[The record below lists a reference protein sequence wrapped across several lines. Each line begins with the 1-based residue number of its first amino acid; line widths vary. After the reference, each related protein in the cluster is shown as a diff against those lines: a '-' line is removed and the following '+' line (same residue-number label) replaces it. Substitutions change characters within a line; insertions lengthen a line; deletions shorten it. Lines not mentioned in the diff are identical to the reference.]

1 MLRIVKYAGVY
12 MDKELDKKEPYS
24 IGLDIGT
31 SSIGWAVIGDDCK
44 LRRYK
49 HQNMWGAHLF
59 KEADKA
65 ATRRSFRS
73 SRRRLAR
80 RKRRITLLQQ
90 IFDDEIQKIDPHF
103 YLRLSESM
111 LHLGDKNS
119 ALELD
124 ANILFA
130 DHSFTDKSYREKYP
144 TIYHLRSDLFHNTD
158 RQDIRLVYLALHH
171 IIKYRGNFL
180 VEGGVDSVISSFDNQ
195 NLQKFMDFI
204 GADERVA
211 KEIKNILLDRSK
223 SRSAGKSAIDK
234 QMQLTPSTKEAI
246 KAVVGLK
253 WDAGK
258 LFEDSSLDVKGEFSS
273 KDYEEQRDAIATAI
287 GDENYELVAT
297 LESVYQWTVFSQ
309 FIRKDSCLSDIMIER
324 YNNYRQDLSDLK
336 DLFHK
341 FLSKDDYKSF
351 FHGDTAEFELYNSH
365 KSKNSID
372 DLYKSIR
379 KRLGNIAKD
388 DLRYQRFE
396 KRAELGEF
404 LARQRIR
411 DNGAI
416 PHQIHQYELE
426 KIIDNQAQYYPFL
439 AQNRDKIIS
448 IFTFKLPYYIGPLKT
463 GGNFAWSVKKKDGVI
478 YPWNYDEMIDDE
490 ASAEKFIDRMRNHC
504 TYLPDEEVLPKNS
517 LLYQEY
523 EVRNELKNIT
533 VSGERLGVDVQND
546 IVDKL
551 FTVESSVTRKK
562 LVDYLYKNQIYD
574 TDSLAI
580 EGFSNEKGFSSSRK
594 SYIDFTQKIGIEIT
608 SDNQQAIEEVIKWI
622 TLFEDKKILAK
633 KLRNKYSN
641 MFSEEQIGKILRLNY
656 SGWGRLSRKL
666 LDGITAC
673 VQGNE
678 LTVIET
684 MRKYKHNF
692 MQIVQSDQY
701 GFKNIIDKILSE
713 NQCAEITYDDI
724 KNLAGSPGIKRA
736 LWRSVR
742 IIDEIVDTIGHKPKL
757 ISIEMARNEGEKVS
771 TNSRKS
777 QLEKMYKELIGDDAD
792 YNKSVIKPQL
802 AKYKEKLNKKKYY
815 LYFLQNGKCAYT
827 GKPLDIENDLRECEI
842 DHIIP
847 RSLTKDDSLDNTVL
861 VIRNENQR
869 KEDDYPVSNDIQERM
884 AVIWSLL
891 KRAKL
896 MSPTKF
902 QRLTSKKQL
911 SESRIAG
918 FVNRQLVETR
928 QITKHLARMLHEKYQ
943 DSSTDVFTI
952 RAGMSSEYRRIHDLP
967 KCREIN
973 DLHHAKDAYLAAVL
987 AQYINVRYPKLD
999 KAFIYSEYMKFKSKK
1014 QTYTDR
1020 NSFVLTSMN
1029 YDFTSTE
1036 TGEVIWQR
1044 KTAYDV
1050 IDRTMKYNDCL
1061 ITQKTEVGDNQ
1072 FYNQTIYGKDSTDP
1086 KPAIPRKA
1094 NLPVNKYGGYSGEKD
1109 AYCTAVHYTNR
1120 GNPVYKIIGIPV
1132 QVYMQ
1137 DKIKPG
1143 SISNY
1148 IQNKY
1153 KQAAVLI
1160 PKIPLNQK
1168 IKYDGNEQFIVSSS
1182 EVTNAKQLKLP
1193 YDIEYAVAIALKFG
1207 SVPQI
1212 SVTEEQASSNDRCRY
1227 IRNRQIERREKVIDG
1242 INRFWDVY
1250 ADKLNSQY
1258 QQFGSSLKKVEA
1270 ACNAYCELPAA
1281 NKINVTKQALA
1292 ATHAGSENANMKNNF
1307 PESALS
1313 NEFGRMKVN
1322 ALDPTKITFVYESIT
1337 GLHCREL
1344 NGETLRL
1351 EQDN

>member
-1 MLRIVKYAGVY
+1 MG
-12 MDKELDKKEPYS
+12 KELDKKEPYS

-44 LRRYK
+44 LRRHK

-65 ATRRSFRS
+65 VTRRSFRS
-73 SRRRLAR
+73 LRRRLAR

-90 IFDDEIQKIDPHF
+90 IFNDEIQKIDPHF

-180 VEGGVDSVISSFDNQ
+180 VEGGVDNIISSFDNQ

-204 GADERVA
+204 GADERA
-211 KEIKNILLDRSK
+211 AEEIKDTLLDRSK
-223 SRSAGKSAIDK
+223 SRSARKSAIDK
-234 QMQLTPSTKEAI
+234 QVQLTSSAKEAV

-253 WDAGK
+253 WDASK
-258 LFEDSSLDVKGEFSS
+258 LFEDSSLETKGEFSS
-273 KDYEEQRDAIATAI
+273 KDYEEQRDDIATAI

-309 FIRKDSCLSDIMIER
+309 FIRKGSSLSDIMIER
-324 YNNYRQDLSDLK
+324 YDNYRQDLSDLK
-336 DLFHK
+336 ALFHG
-341 FLSKDDYKSF
+341 FLTKEDYKSF
-351 FHGDTAEFELYNSH
+351 FHGDTAEFELYNNH

-379 KRLGNIAKD
+379 KRLGNVAKED
-388 DLRYQRFE
+388 RRYQRFE

-439 AQNRDKIIS
+439 AQSRDKIIS

-533 VSGERLGVDVQND
+533 VND
-546 IVDKL
+546 RELSPDTQDRIVKDL
-551 FTVESSVTRKK
+551 FTKELSVTRKK
-562 LVDYLYKNQIYD
+562 LVDYLYKNQIYN
-574 TDSLAI
+574 TDSLVI
-580 EGFSNEKGFSSSRK
+580 EGFSNEKGFNSSRK
-594 SYIDFTQKIGIEIT
+594 SYIDFTQKIGIKIT
-608 SDNQQAIEEVIKWI
+608 PGNQQAVEEVIKWI

-641 MFSEEQIGKILRLNY
+641 MFSKEQIGKILRLNY

-684 MRKYKHNF
+684 MRRYKHNF

-701 GFKNIIDKILSE
+701 EFKKVIDKILSA

-736 LWRSVR
+736 LWRSIR
-742 IIDEIVDTIGHKPKL
+742 IIDEIVDTIGYEPKL
-757 ISIEMARNEGEKVS
+757 VSIEMARNEGEKVS

-869 KEDDYPVSNDIQERM
+869 KEDDYPVSSDIQERM

-902 QRLTSKKQL
+902 QRLTDKRQL
-911 SESRIAG
+911 SKNHNVAG
-918 FVNRQLVETR
+918 FINRQLVETR
-928 QITKHLARMLHEKYQ
+928 QITKHLARMLEEKYH
-943 DSSTDVFTI
+943 DSLTKVFTI
-952 RAGMSSEYRRIHDLP
+952 RAGMGSEYRDCHDLP
-967 KCREIN
+967 KSRDIN
-973 DLHHAKDAYLAAVL
+973 DFHHAKDAYLAVVI
-987 AQYINVRYPKLD
+987 AQFIRRRYPKLEQ
-999 KAFIYSEYMKFKSKK
+999 KFTYGEYIKFKSKLPK
-1014 QTYTDR
+1014 SHDR
-1020 NSFVLTSMN
+1020 HSFIIRAMD
-1029 YDFTSTE
+1029 YDFTDE
-1036 TGEVIWQR
+1036 PTGEVIWQR
-1044 KTAYDV
+1044 KTAYGI
-1050 IDRTMKYNDCL
+1050 IDRTMRYNDCL
-1061 ITQKTEVGDNQ
+1061 ITKKTEIGDNQ
-1072 FYNQTIYGKDSTDP
+1072 FYDQTIYSKNSGKTMI
-1086 KPAIPRKA
+1086 ARKIG
-1094 NLPVNKYGGYSGEKD
+1094 LPVDKYGGYSGEKD
-1109 AYCTAVHYTNR
+1109 AYCMAIHYLKRVRDKDVPTDE
-1120 GNPVYKIIGIPV
+1120 IIGIPV

-1153 KQAAVLI
+1153 KQATVLI
-1160 PKIPLNQK
+1160 PKIPLSQK

-1193 YDIEYAVAIALKFG
+1193 YDIEYAVAIALKLG

-1212 SVTEEQASSNDRCRY
+1212 SVTEEQASGNDRYRY
-1227 IRNRQIERREKVIDG
+1227 IRNRQIERRERVIDG
-1242 INRFWDVY
+1242 INRFWDAY
-1250 ADKLNSQY
+1250 IDKLDSQY
-1258 QQFGSSLKKVEA
+1258 QQFGKVVD
-1270 ACNAYCELPAA
+1270 
-1281 NKINVTKQALA
+1281 KIKATTSEYQAMSVEDKIKAIGLVLV
-1292 ATHAGSENANMKNNF
+1292 ATHAGSGRVDMKKSF
-1307 PESALS
+1307 PKLGLPDS
-1313 NEFGRMKVN
+1313 FGRMKDKT
-1322 ALDPTKITFVYESIT
+1322 LDPVKITFVYESIT
-1337 GLHCREL
+1337 GLHRREL
-1344 NGETLRL
+1344 NGESLRL
-1351 EQDN
+1351 EQDS

>member
-49 HQNMWGAHLF
+49 HQNMWGVHLF

-171 IIKYRGNFL
+171 IIKYRSNFL

-204 GADERVA
+204 GADERA
-211 KEIKNILLDRSK
+211 AEEIKNTLLDRSK
-223 SRSAGKSAIDK
+223 SRSARKSAIDK

-258 LFEDSSLDVKGEFSS
+258 LFEDSSLDVKGEFSG

-324 YNNYRQDLSDLK
+324 YDNYRQDLSDLK

-533 VSGERLGVDVQND
+533 VNGERLGTDVQND

-551 FTVESSVTRKK
+551 FTVVSSVTRKK
-562 LVDYLYKNQIYD
+562 LVDYLYENQIYD

-580 EGFSNEKGFSSSRK
+580 EGFSNEKGFNSSRK

-608 SDNQQAIEEVIKWI
+608 LGNQQTIEEVIKWI

-633 KLRNKYSN
+633 KIRNKYSD

-656 SGWGRLSRKL
+656 GGWGRLSRKL
-666 LDGITAC
+666 LDGITI
-673 VQGNE
+673 QNQDGK
-678 LTVIET
+678 LTVIGA
-684 MRKYKHNF
+684 MRKYEDNF
-692 MQIVQSDQY
+692 MQIVQSERY
-701 GFKNIIDKILSE
+701 GFKEIIDDILSA

-724 KNLAGSPGIKRA
+724 KDLAGSPGIKRA

-742 IIDEIVDTIGHKPKL
+742 IIDEIVGTVGYEPKL

-861 VIRNENQR
+861 VIRDENQR
-869 KEDDYPVSNDIQERM
+869 KEDDYPVSSDIQEHM

-891 KRAKL
+891 KKAKL

-928 QITKHLARMLHEKYQ
+928 QITKHLARMLHGKYQ
-943 DSSTDVFTI
+943 DSSTDIFTI
-952 RAGMSSEYRRIHDLP
+952 RAGMGSEYRDCHDLP
-967 KCREIN
+967 KSRDVN
-973 DLHHAKDAYLAAVL
+973 DFHHAKDAYLAVII
-987 AQYINVRYPKLD
+987 AQFIRCRYPKLEE
-999 KAFIYSEYMKFKSKK
+999 KFIYGEYMKFKNKLLNSH
-1014 QTYTDR
+1014 DR
-1020 NSFVLTSMN
+1020 HSFIIRAMD
-1029 YDFTSTE
+1029 YDFTDE
-1036 TGEVIWQR
+1036 ATGEVIWQR

-1050 IDRTMKYNDCL
+1050 INRTMKYNDCL
-1061 ITQKTEVGDNQ
+1061 VTRKVEIGDNQ
-1072 FYNQTIYGKDSTDP
+1072 FYDQTIYGKNSGKTMI
-1086 KPAIPRKA
+1086 ARKIG
-1094 NLPVNKYGGYSGEKD
+1094 LPVDKYGGYSGEKD
-1109 AYCTAVHYTNR
+1109 AYCTAIHYINR
-1120 GNPVYKIIGIPV
+1120 GSPVYKIIGIPV

-1153 KQAAVLI
+1153 KQATVLI
-1160 PKIPLNQK
+1160 SKIPLSQK

-1212 SVTEEQASSNDRCRY
+1212 SVTEEQASSNDRYRY
-1227 IRNRQIERREKVIDG
+1227 IRNQQIERREKVIDG
-1242 INRFWDVY
+1242 INRFWDAY
-1250 ADKLNSQY
+1250 IDKLGSQY
-1258 QQFGSSLKKVEA
+1258 QQFGKVVDKVKATTSE
-1270 ACNAYCELPAA
+1270 YQTMSVED
-1281 NKINVTKQALA
+1281 KIKAIGLVLI
-1292 ATHAGSENANMKNNF
+1292 ATHAGSGRVDMKKSF
-1307 PESALS
+1307 PKLGLPDS
-1313 NEFGRMKVN
+1313 FGRMAKKT
-1322 ALDPTKITFVYESIT
+1322 LDPTKITFVYESIT

-1351 EQDN
+1351 TR

>member
-1 MLRIVKYAGVY
+1 MS
-12 MDKELDKKEPYS
+12 KELDKKEPYS

-31 SSIGWAVIGDDCK
+31 NSIGWAVIDDDCK

-90 IFDDEIQKIDPHF
+90 IFDDEIQKIDPQF

-111 LHLGDKNS
+111 LHLGNKNS

-204 GADERVA
+204 GADERA
-211 KEIKNILLDRSK
+211 AEEIKNILLDRSK
-223 SRSAGKSAIDK
+223 SRSARKSDIDK

-258 LFEDSSLDVKGEFSS
+258 LFEDSSLDAKGEFSS

-324 YNNYRQDLSDLK
+324 YDNYRQDLSDLK
-336 DLFHK
+336 ALFHK
-341 FLSKDDYKSF
+341 FLSKDNYKSF
-351 FHGDTAEFELYNSH
+351 FHGDTAEFELYNNH

-379 KRLGNIAKD
+379 KRLGNVAKED
-388 DLRYQRFE
+388 QRYQRFE

-504 TYLPDEEVLPKNS
+504 TYLPEEVLPKNS

-533 VSGERLGVDVQND
+533 VNDQELGPDTQD
-546 IVDKL
+546 RIVEDL
-551 FTVESSVTRKK
+551 FTKEFSVTRKK
-562 LVDYLYKNQIYD
+562 LVDYLYKNQIYN

-580 EGFSNEKGFSSSRK
+580 EGFSNEKGFNSSRK

-608 SDNQQAIEEVIKWI
+608 LDNQQAIEEVIKWI

-666 LDGITAC
+666 LDGITI
-673 VQGNE
+673 QNQDGK
-678 LTVIET
+678 LTVIGA
-684 MRKYKHNF
+684 MRKYKDNF
-692 MQIVQSDQY
+692 MQIVQSERY
-701 GFKNIIDKILSE
+701 GFKEIIDDILSA

-742 IIDEIVDTIGHKPKL
+742 IIDEIVDTIGYEPKL
-757 ISIEMARNEGEKVS
+757 VSIEMARDEGEKVS

-869 KEDDYPVSNDIQERM
+869 KEDDYPVSSDIQKHM

-902 QRLTSKKQL
+902 QRLTDKRQL
-911 SESRIAG
+911 SKNHNVAG
-918 FVNRQLVETR
+918 FINRQLVETR
-928 QITKHLARMLHEKYQ
+928 QITKHLARMLEEKYRN
-943 DSSTDVFTI
+943 SLKKEKVFTI
-952 RAGMSSEYRRIHDLP
+952 RAGMGSEYRDYHDLP
-967 KCREIN
+967 KSRDIN
-973 DLHHAKDAYLAAVL
+973 DFHHAKDAYLAVVI
-987 AQYINVRYPKLD
+987 AQFIRRRYPRLEQK
-999 KAFIYSEYMKFKSKK
+999 FTYGEYMKFKSKSLESH
-1014 QTYTDR
+1014 DR
-1020 NSFVLTSMN
+1020 HSFIIRAMD
-1029 YDFTSTE
+1029 YDFTDKSTD
-1036 TGEVIWQR
+1036 EVIWQR
-1044 KTAYDV
+1044 KTAYDI

-1061 ITQKTEVGDNQ
+1061 VTRKVEIRDSQ
-1072 FYNQTIYGKDSTDP
+1072 FYDQTIYGKNSGKTMI
-1086 KPAIPRKA
+1086 ARKIG
-1094 NLPVNKYGGYSGEKD
+1094 LPVDKYGGYSSEKD
-1109 AYCTAVHYTNR
+1109 AYCTAIRYINR
-1120 GNPVYKIIGIPV
+1120 GSPVYKIIGIPV

-1153 KQAAVLI
+1153 KQATVLI

-1168 IKYDGNEQFIVSSS
+1168 IKYDGNEQFIVSSK
-1182 EVTNAKQLKLP
+1182 EVANAKQLKLP
-1193 YDIEYAVAIALKFG
+1193 YDIEYAVAIALKLG

-1212 SVTEEQASSNDRCRY
+1212 SVTEEQASNNDRYRY
-1227 IRNRQIERREKVIDG
+1227 IRNRQIERREKVMDG

>member
-1 MLRIVKYAGVY
+1 MS
-12 MDKELDKKEPYS
+12 KELDKKEPYS

-31 SSIGWAVIGDDCK
+31 NSIGWAVIDDDCK

-90 IFDDEIQKIDPHF
+90 IFDDEIQKIDPQF

-111 LHLGDKNS
+111 LHLGNKNS

-195 NLQKFMDFI
+195 NLHKFMDFI
-204 GADERVA
+204 GADERA
-211 KEIKNILLDRSK
+211 AEEIKNILLDRSK
-223 SRSAGKSAIDK
+223 SRSARKSDIDK

-258 LFEDSSLDVKGEFSS
+258 LFEDSSLDAKGEFSS

-324 YNNYRQDLSDLK
+324 YDNYRQDLSDLK
-336 DLFHK
+336 ALFHK
-341 FLSKDDYKSF
+341 FLSKDNYKSF
-351 FHGDTAEFELYNSH
+351 FHGDTAEFELYNNH

-379 KRLGNIAKD
+379 KRLGNVAKED
-388 DLRYQRFE
+388 QRYQRFE

-533 VSGERLGVDVQND
+533 VNDQELGPDTQD
-546 IVDKL
+546 RIVEDL
-551 FTVESSVTRKK
+551 FTKEFSVTRKK
-562 LVDYLYKNQIYD
+562 LVDYLYKNQIYN

-580 EGFSNEKGFSSSRK
+580 EGFSNEKGFNSSRK

-608 SDNQQAIEEVIKWI
+608 LDNQQAIEEVIKWI

-666 LDGITAC
+666 LDGITI
-673 VQGNE
+673 QNQDGK
-678 LTVIET
+678 LTVIGA
-684 MRKYKHNF
+684 MRKYKDNF
-692 MQIVQSDQY
+692 MQIVQSERY
-701 GFKNIIDKILSE
+701 GFKEIIDDILSA

-742 IIDEIVDTIGHKPKL
+742 IIDEIVDTIGYEPKL
-757 ISIEMARNEGEKVS
+757 VSIEMARDEGEKVS

-869 KEDDYPVSNDIQERM
+869 KEDDYPVSSDIQKHM

-902 QRLTSKKQL
+902 QRLTDKRQL
-911 SESRIAG
+911 SKNHNVAG
-918 FVNRQLVETR
+918 FINRQLVETR
-928 QITKHLARMLHEKYQ
+928 QITKHLARMLEEKYRN
-943 DSSTDVFTI
+943 SLKKEKVFTI
-952 RAGMSSEYRRIHDLP
+952 RAGMGSEYRDYHDLP
-967 KCREIN
+967 KSRDIN
-973 DLHHAKDAYLAAVL
+973 DFHHAKDAYLAVVI
-987 AQYINVRYPKLD
+987 AQFIRRRYPRLEQK
-999 KAFIYSEYMKFKSKK
+999 FTYGEYMKFKSKSLESH
-1014 QTYTDR
+1014 DR
-1020 NSFVLTSMN
+1020 HSFIIRAMD
-1029 YDFTSTE
+1029 YDFTDKSTD
-1036 TGEVIWQR
+1036 EVIWQR
-1044 KTAYDV
+1044 KTAYDI

-1061 ITQKTEVGDNQ
+1061 VTRKVEIRDSQ
-1072 FYNQTIYGKDSTDP
+1072 FYDQTIYGKNSGKTMI
-1086 KPAIPRKA
+1086 ARKIG
-1094 NLPVNKYGGYSGEKD
+1094 LPVDKYGGYSSEKD
-1109 AYCTAVHYTNR
+1109 AYCTAIRYINR
-1120 GNPVYKIIGIPV
+1120 GSPVYKIIGIPV

-1153 KQAAVLI
+1153 KQATVLI

-1168 IKYDGNEQFIVSSS
+1168 IKYDGNEQFIVSSK
-1182 EVTNAKQLKLP
+1182 EVANAKQLKLP
-1193 YDIEYAVAIALKFG
+1193 YDIEYAVAIALKLG

-1212 SVTEEQASSNDRCRY
+1212 SVTEEQASNNDRYRY
-1227 IRNRQIERREKVIDG
+1227 IRNRQIERREKVMDG

>member
-1 MLRIVKYAGVY
+1 

-59 KEADKA
+59 READKA

-124 ANILFA
+124 ANILLA

-144 TIYHLRSDLFHNTD
+144 TIYHLRSDLFHNTN

-195 NLQKFMDFI
+195 NLHKFMDFI
-204 GADERVA
+204 GADERTAEEV
-211 KEIKNILLDRSK
+211 KNILLDRSK
-223 SRSAGKSAIDK
+223 SRSARKSAIDK
-234 QMQLTPSTKEAI
+234 QMQLALSAKEAI

-258 LFEDSSLDVKGEFSS
+258 LFEDSSLDAKGEFSS
-273 KDYEEQRDAIATAI
+273 KDYEEQRDTIATAI

-324 YNNYRQDLSDLK
+324 YDNYRQDLSDLK
-336 DLFHK
+336 SLFRE
-341 FLSKDDYKSF
+341 FLNENNYKSF
-351 FHGDTAEFELYNSH
+351 FHGKKSSFELYNTH
-365 KSKNSID
+365 KKYLSENNNKITP
-372 DLYKSIR
+372 LYKDIENIL
-379 KRLGNIAKD
+379 KNIAKD
-388 DLRYQRFE
+388 DPRYQRFE

-533 VSGERLGVDVQND
+533 VNGERLGTDVQND

-580 EGFSNEKGFSSSRK
+580 EGFSNEKGFNSSRK
-594 SYIDFTQKIGIEIT
+594 SYIDFTQKIGIKIT
-608 SDNQQAIEEVIKWI
+608 PGNQQAVEEVIKWI

-633 KLRNKYSN
+633 KIRREYDNIFN
-641 MFSEEQIGKILRLNY
+641 EEQISKILRLNY

-684 MRKYKHNF
+684 MRRYKHNF

-701 GFKNIIDKILSE
+701 EFKNIINKILSE

-742 IIDEIVDTIGHKPKL
+742 IIDEIVDTIGYEPKL

-861 VIRNENQR
+861 VIRSENQR

-943 DSSTDVFTI
+943 DSSTDIFTI
-952 RAGMSSEYRRIHDLP
+952 RAGMGSEYRRIHDLP

-987 AQYINVRYPKLD
+987 AQYIKVRYPKLD

-1044 KTAYDV
+1044 KTAYDI

-1061 ITQKTEVGDNQ
+1061 VTRKVEIRDSQ
-1072 FYNQTIYGKDSTDP
+1072 FYDQTIYGKNSGKTMI
-1086 KPAIPRKA
+1086 ARKIG
-1094 NLPVNKYGGYSGEKD
+1094 LPVDKYGGYSSEKD
-1109 AYCTAVHYTNR
+1109 AYCMAIHYLRQVR
-1120 GNPVYKIIGIPV
+1120 GKDVPTDEIIGIPV
-1132 QVYMQ
+1132 QIYMQ
-1137 DKIKPG
+1137 NKIKPG

-1153 KQAAVLI
+1153 KQATVLI

-1168 IKYDGNEQFIVSSS
+1168 IKYDGNEQFIVSSK
-1182 EVTNAKQLKLP
+1182 EVANAKQLKLP
-1193 YDIEYAVAIALKFG
+1193 YDIEYAVAVALKLG
-1207 SVPQI
+1207 DIPQVR
-1212 SVTEEQASSNDRCRY
+1212 VTEEQASSNDRYRY
-1227 IRNRQIERREKVIDG
+1227 IRNQQIERREKVMDG

-1322 ALDPTKITFVYESIT
+1322 ALNPTKITFVYESIT

>member
-1 MLRIVKYAGVY
+1 

-31 SSIGWAVIGDDCK
+31 GSIGWAVIGDDCR

-204 GADERVA
+204 GADERA
-211 KEIKNILLDRSK
+211 AEEIKNTLLDRSK
-223 SRSAGKSAIDK
+223 SRSARKSDIDK

-258 LFEDSSLDVKGEFSS
+258 LFEDSSLDAKGEFSS

-324 YNNYRQDLSDLK
+324 YDNYRQDLSDLK
-336 DLFHK
+336 ALFHK
-341 FLSKDDYKSF
+341 FLSEDDYKSF
-351 FHGDTAEFELYNSH
+351 FHGDTAEFELYNNH

-379 KRLGNIAKD
+379 KRLGNVAKED
-388 DLRYQRFE
+388 QRYQRFE

-533 VSGERLGVDVQND
+533 VNDQELGPDTQD
-546 IVDKL
+546 RIVEDL
-551 FTVESSVTRKK
+551 FTKEFSVTRKK
-562 LVDYLYKNQIYD
+562 LVDYLYKNQIYN

-580 EGFSNEKGFSSSRK
+580 EGFSNEKGFNSSRK

-608 SDNQQAIEEVIKWI
+608 LDNQQAIEEVIKWI

-666 LDGITAC
+666 LDGITI
-673 VQGNE
+673 QNQDGK
-678 LTVIET
+678 LTVIGA
-684 MRKYKHNF
+684 MRKYKDNF
-692 MQIVQSDQY
+692 MQIVQSERY
-701 GFKNIIDKILSE
+701 GFKEIIDDILSA

-742 IIDEIVDTIGHKPKL
+742 IIDEIVDTIGYEPKL
-757 ISIEMARNEGEKVS
+757 VSIEMARDEGEKVS

-869 KEDDYPVSNDIQERM
+869 KEDDYPVSSDIQKHM

-902 QRLTSKKQL
+902 QRLTDKRQL
-911 SESRIAG
+911 SKNHNVAG
-918 FVNRQLVETR
+918 FINRQLVETR
-928 QITKHLARMLHEKYQ
+928 QITKHLARMLEEKYRN
-943 DSSTDVFTI
+943 SLKKEKVFTI
-952 RAGMSSEYRRIHDLP
+952 RAGMGSEYRDYHDLP
-967 KCREIN
+967 KSRDIN
-973 DLHHAKDAYLAAVL
+973 DFHHAKDAYLAVVI
-987 AQYINVRYPKLD
+987 AQFIRRRYPRLEQK
-999 KAFIYSEYMKFKSKK
+999 FTYGEYMKFKSKSLESH
-1014 QTYTDR
+1014 DR
-1020 NSFVLTSMN
+1020 HSFIIRAMD
-1029 YDFTSTE
+1029 YDFTDKSTD
-1036 TGEVIWQR
+1036 EVIWQR
-1044 KTAYDV
+1044 KTAYDI

-1061 ITQKTEVGDNQ
+1061 VTRKVEIRDSQ
-1072 FYNQTIYGKDSTDP
+1072 FYDQTIYGKNSGKTMI
-1086 KPAIPRKA
+1086 ARKIG
-1094 NLPVNKYGGYSGEKD
+1094 LPVDKYGGYSSEKD
-1109 AYCTAVHYTNR
+1109 AYCTAIRYINR
-1120 GNPVYKIIGIPV
+1120 GSPVYKIIGIPV

-1153 KQAAVLI
+1153 KQATVLI

-1182 EVTNAKQLKLP
+1182 EVANAKQLKLP
-1193 YDIEYAVAIALKFG
+1193 YDIEYAVAIALKLG

-1212 SVTEEQASSNDRCRY
+1212 SVTEEQASNNDRYRY
-1227 IRNRQIERREKVIDG
+1227 IRNRQIERREKVMDG